1 MRKIISLFGVVGA
14 LSLATVA
21 SATTCPTDYWC
32 FGLSTGLVSQGQ
44 EYNSALGDVYVYSE
58 QISNSTGD
66 IVSTIYGAPSNPT
79 LGTGAD
85 ALFQTSSSNGNG
97 IAPYNPVEGG
107 SGNNPNSYDS
117 QDGITDVITT
127 ASYPY
132 SNDSYGNV
140 LEVELGSNIAQG
152 TSLAF
157 LLQAGPF
164 SNDPSVN
171 VYTADAST
179 PQNVNT
185 TSMNFYKTTTASITD
200 SSTVPQFTITKNTS
214 GIEFV
219 AIEADC
225 HYLLLDEIQG
235 TAGTATPEP
244 RFYGLLLAGLLGV
257 AGTLYQR
264 RRAAQAS
271 A

>member
-1 MRKIISLFGVVGA
+1 MQKFMWLIGVAGA

-21 SATTCPTDYWC
+21 SATTCASDTWC
-32 FGLSTGLVSQGQ
+32 FGLSSGLVTQGQ
-44 EYNSALGDVYVYSE
+44 EYSSGLGNVYIYSE
-58 QISNSTGD
+58 QINNSTGD
-66 IVSTIYGAPSNPT
+66 IVGSIYGAPNNPT
-79 LGTGAD
+79 LGTGSD
-85 ALFQTSSSNGNG
+85 ALFQVSGSNGNG

-107 SGNNPNSYDS
+107 SGSSESAYDG
-117 QDGITDVITT
+117 QDGITDTITT
-127 ASYPY
+127 ASWPY
-132 SNDSYGNV
+132 SNSSYGNV

-164 SNDPSVN
+164 ADDPSVN

-185 TSMNFYKTTTASITD
+185 TSMSFDTTTTKSITD
-200 SSTVPQFTITKNTS
+200 SSSVPQFTITKNTS

-225 HYLLLDEIQG
+225 HYLLLDSITG
-235 TAGTATPEP
+235 TPGTATPEP
-244 RFYGLLLAGLLGV
+244 RFYGLLLVGLLGV

-264 RRAAQAS
+264 RRTAQAN